1 MANLSD
7 VKMSIREHPSAWLLA
22 FTLAAGCIYLWWTSR
37 WGFGAVT
44 FNVNQNNI
52 LGYLTPLLVTA
63 ALIERAV
70 EVAISPWRDPD
81 ADKKSSTVKAARKL
95 AEANAADPAASQNL
109 TNVTNDF
116 HEYTGKTRRYAYA
129 IAVALSVFAVVAGIR
144 TLAPML
150 GPDAAT
156 HPPVFPGNGGQR
168 YYFDLYDQVLTTL
181 LLAGGAAGL
190 HAPINGITSFFAQ
203 SKT

>member
-7 VKMSIREHPSAWLLA
+7 VKMSIREHPSTWLLA
-22 FTLAAGCIYLWWTSR
+22 CTLAAGYIYLWWTSH

-52 LGYLTPLLVTA
+52 LGYLTPLLVTS

-70 EVAISPWRDPD
+70 EVVISPWRDPD
-81 ADKKSSTVKAARKL
+81 ADMKSSQVKTARKIS
-95 AEANAADPAASQNL
+95 EANAADLTASQNL
-109 TNVTNDF
+109 VAATNDF
-116 HEYTGKTRRYAYA
+116 HQYTGKTRRYAYS
-129 IAVALSVFAVVAGIR
+129 IAVAFSVFAVVAGIR

-190 HAPINGITSFFAQ
+190 HAPINGFTSFFAQ
-203 SKT
+203 SKP